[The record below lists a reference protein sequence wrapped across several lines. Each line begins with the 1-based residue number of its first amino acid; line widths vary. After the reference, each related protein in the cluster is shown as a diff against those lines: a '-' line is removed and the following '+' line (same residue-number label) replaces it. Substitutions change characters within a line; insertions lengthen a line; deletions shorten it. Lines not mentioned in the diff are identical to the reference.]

1 MPPPCT
7 HTHTHTHPHTHPHTP
22 TPTHTHTH
30 IHTHTHTHIHTH
42 TRTHTHTHTHTHTKA
57 ELRGKRGYVPCNFLE
72 EVHPD
77 QLHEKDRGG
86 EEGEQEGV
94 EIFATGEE
102 STRQAEQV
110 IDKVSN
116 VLY

>member
-1 MPPPCT
+1 MYIWLIFLDPVGFTTFDPDDHPCDACAV
-7 HTHTHTHPHTHPHTP
+7 
-22 TPTHTHTH
+22 
-30 IHTHTHTHIHTH
+30 
-42 TRTHTHTHTHTHTKA
+42 R
-57 ELRGKRGYVPCNFLE
+57 
-72 EVHPD
+72 
-77 QLHEKDRGG
+77 HEKDRGG

-94 EIFATGEE
+94 EIFATDEE